1 MEKFM
6 KQTIN
11 SSVFSLAKG
20 KQLTGDDYAL
30 VKTFDD
36 LTVAVV
42 CDGVGS
48 AAEGAEAAK
57 RTATQLV
64 NNFKTK
70 PNTWSIQKSIDSF
83 IRSINRVLY
92 QESMHQYQRE
102 ELVTTLTIVLIQ
114 GDRLYGA
121 NVGDSRVY
129 LQRNGVLAQLSQDHA
144 MEEDGY
150 ENVLTDAI
158 GMQEDVSPYYFEN
171 RILKGDRILLCSD
184 GLYNELPEDKISEH
198 IVQGAYG
205 LVKLASKACD
215 DDLPDDTT
223 AIVLEVVDIPLTATL
238 KKQNLIIAEQYSE
251 GEIIDGYRLVR
262 PLIQNRR
269 TWLAEKKGVHY
280 VLKFAPAEAADDEM
294 FLDLFVR
301 EAWNATRLKA
311 GFFPRAVIPKKR
323 THRYYLMNQLP
334 GENLKVMIGKRI
346 LSTEDA
352 ISMAKTVLK
361 AGQYL
366 IRYDLVHGDIKPE
379 NIIMYE
385 RKGKHYFRLIDF
397 GSIVELYSTDT
408 RAGTPSYL
416 APERFSGTAIS
427 ECTEIFAIGV
437 TLYESLTG
445 KYPYGEIEPF
455 QTPDFKQPRP
465 PSKYNKNIP
474 DWLDSIILRSIAINA
489 DDRYQ
494 NYSEMLYE
502 LSNPLKVRPYYDK
515 SKPLM
520 ERDPLTFFKIGF
532 YIELYILLGLFLYWF
547 VS

>member
-1 MEKFM
+1 M
-6 KQTIN
+6 KQAIN
-11 SSVFSLAKG
+11 SSSFSLAKG
-20 KQLTGDDYAL
+20 KQLTGDDFAL

-48 AAEGAEAAK
+48 AAEGAEAAR
-57 RTATQLV
+57 RTARQLI

-92 QESMHQYQRE
+92 QESMHQYQRQ
-102 ELVTTLTIVLIQ
+102 ELVTTLAIVLIQ

-129 LQRNGVLAQLSQDHA
+129 LQRGGVLAQLSQDHA
-144 MEEDGY
+144 MEEEGY

-158 GMQEDVSPYYFEN
+158 GLHEEVSPYYFEN
-171 RILKGDRILLCSD
+171 KVLKGDRVLLCSD
-184 GLYNELPEDKISEH
+184 GLYNELSEDKLSEF
-198 IVQGAYG
+198 ITQGAYG

-238 KKQNLIIAEQYSE
+238 KKQNLIIAEHYSA
-251 GEIIDGYRLVR
+251 GEMIDGYKLIR

-269 TWLAEKKGVHY
+269 TWLAEKKGVNY
-280 VLKFAPAEAADDEM
+280 VLKFAPAEAADDET

-301 EAWNATRLKA
+301 EAWNAARLKA
-311 GFFPRAVIPKKR
+311 GFFPKAVIPKKR
-323 THRYYLMNQLP
+323 THRYYIMNQLP
-334 GENLKVMIGKRI
+334 GDNLKAVIKKRA

-352 ISMAKTVLK
+352 VAMAKTLLK

-366 IRYDLVHGDIKPE
+366 IRFDLVHGDIKPE
-379 NIIMYE
+379 NIMVYE
-385 RKGKHYFRLIDF
+385 RKEKHYFKLIDF

-427 ECTEIFAIGV
+427 ESTEIFAIGV

-455 QTPDFKQPRP
+455 QTPEFKHPKP
-465 PSKYNKNIP
+465 PSRYNKNIP
-474 DWLDSIILRSIAINA
+474 DWLDSIILRSIAIQA
-489 DDRYQ
+489 DERYQ
-494 NYSEMLYE
+494 NYSEMLFE
-502 LSNPLKVRPYYDK
+502 LSHPQKVRPWFDR

-520 ERDPLTFFKIGF
+520 ERDPLTFFKTGF